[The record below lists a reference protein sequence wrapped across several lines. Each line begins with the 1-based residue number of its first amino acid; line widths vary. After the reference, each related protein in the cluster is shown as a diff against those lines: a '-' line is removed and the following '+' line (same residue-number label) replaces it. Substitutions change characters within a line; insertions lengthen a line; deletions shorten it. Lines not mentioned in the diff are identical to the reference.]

1 MSDPAQARE
10 LGASDVLAAVRSE
23 QARAVAEDD
32 YATAARLRDVSCQGL
47 VGWWAASAGAGEDPH
62 GHVLQVRLPLLVFTV
77 FTVFTGAGVT
87 LAVLAAPCVAGE
99 GRTAQR
105 PLPTGTS
112 RAAAL
117 VT

>member
-32 YATAARLRDVSCQGL
+32 YATAARLRDVSCQAL
-47 VGWWAASAGAGEDPH
+47 VGWWAAGAGEDPH

-77 FTVFTGAGVT
+77 FTGASVT

-99 GRTAQR
+99 GGTAQR

-117 VT
+117 VTQAVRV